1 MAYAKLQ
8 EMPADRTGQKRAKS
22 EDATTPTSEQYQ
34 EKFQDLFSRCFSAE
48 ENDGEEHSGF
58 DRGEDRNYISQR
70 LGAVSDSS
78 AAVPNLTG
86 DAASSAQ
93 GGLAEH
99 GDLSRQLHNLISSN
113 SELGSR
119 LLSLLLV
126 SSGNAKEIISA
137 VNKGDLDGLKK
148 LNLKK
153 SQLQRPKYTEKELQ
167 EFQKIEM
174 EKRRKNTEAS
184 ARFRIRKKQREH
196 EKVEKLKQL
205 HSQIS
210 ELYVTIDKLLDEN
223 KFWKQKLEEVNE
235 QKSKELLESIK
246 KRRNS
251 SD

>member
-1 MAYAKLQ
+1 MAYAKIQ
-8 EMPADRTGQKRAKS
+8 EMPAERTGQKHVKS
-22 EDATTPTSEQYQ
+22 EDVTTPTSEQYQ

-48 ENDGEEHSGF
+48 ENEKGEHSGF
-58 DRGEDRNYISQR
+58 DRGDDRNYIPQR
-70 LGAVSDSS
+70 PGAAPDSPVS
-78 AAVPNLTG
+78 VPNHTQ
-86 DAASSAQ
+86 DATSSGQ
-93 GGLAEH
+93 GGGAEH

-246 KRRNS
+246 KRRGTRE
-251 SD
+251 